1 MKMKNDFIRPLSAAS
16 VVRERD
22 TQSNLTRYKDIIKRR
37 PSTAAAKEFFSDGG
51 TRDWLSL
58 PQRCERLVQSL
69 NAWDTEK
76 SPTESPCSF
85 SVDPKES
92 RRQAMTAAIMVLA
105 DPTFLRAFYK
115 WFCRSLYNRQ
125 QQIIEEEE
133 TGFKEQEND
142 EILLFE
148 SVRKLGWMSSESMLQ
163 QPLGEALHQTIL
175 VWVKNTISKDFE
187 ETGLFDQVLEY
198 KNRVILP
205 WLEKLVGPSILQDE
219 RCSRLD
225 FAISECFCLCR
236 MEEIFE
242 IVAEYPDSFIAV
254 VELKKVLEITGMH
267 QAMARALKMALVKR
281 LNHPGANTQQ
291 IIDVYI
297 NTIKVFREI
306 DPSDRLLQVVAE
318 PVRSYLRQRENTVR
332 CIITSLT
339 DAEVGG
345 DLYEELRRQDARPLE
360 HGQADSDDE
369 EEPPD
374 MNWIPP
380 PPISKERGNFLVTG
394 TGASGDILSMLVSIY
409 GSKDLF
415 VDEFRLML
423 ADKLLANLTFDT
435 DKEVHTLELLKLR
448 FGELSM
454 RNCEIMIKDI
464 DDSKRAISNIHNTIK
479 TKQRAIAVMNGR
491 EPADPITDA
500 AIISHIFWPTLQ
512 DTQFRHHARVKANL
526 DQFSTEYGQ
535 LKNPRR
541 LVWMNQLGTVQ
552 LELDVVEIKSDGTT
566 VIETREFTCTP
577 LLATLISHFED
588 RDQWT
593 IVDLSNET
601 GLAEHVVQKKIT
613 YWVNNRVIKL
623 VLGSPVIYEVATRDH
638 LLRGE
643 DDHNDVASMM
653 DEDGS
658 DAQAVSIFAQ
668 EEEEMEIYESYIVGM
683 LTNLG
688 QLGLSRIHE
697 MLKMYVSG
705 GSDVKYSKTPQ
716 QLGMFLQH
724 LCKQEKLERGPDGM
738 FKIFKK

>member
-1 MKMKNDFIRPLSAAS
+1 
-16 VVRERD
+16 
-22 TQSNLTRYKDIIKRR
+22 
-37 PSTAAAKEFFSDGG
+37 
-51 TRDWLSL
+51 
-58 PQRCERLVQSL
+58 
-69 NAWDTEK
+69 
-76 SPTESPCSF
+76 
-85 SVDPKES
+85 
-92 RRQAMTAAIMVLA
+92 MTAAIMVLA

-115 WFCRSLYNRQ
+115 WFRRSLYNRQ

-133 TGFKEQEND
+133 TGFEEQEND
-142 EILLFE
+142 ETLLFE
-148 SVRKLGWMSSESMLQ
+148 SVRKLGWMSSDSMLQ

-187 ETGLFDQVLEY
+187 EIGLFDQVLEY

-219 RCSRLD
+219 WCSRLD
-225 FAISECFCLCR
+225 FAVSECFCLCR

-552 LELDVVEIKSDGTT
+552 LELDVVEIKLDGTT
-566 VIETREFTCTP
+566 AIETREFTCTP

-593 IVDLSNET
+593 IVDLCNET
-601 GLAEHVVQKKIT
+601 GLAEHVIQKKIT

-623 VLGSPVIYEVATRDH
+623 VPDSPAIYEVATRDH

-643 DDHNDVASMM
+643 NDHNDVASMM

-688 QLGLSRIHE
+688 QLGHSRIHE

>member
-1 MKMKNDFIRPLSAAS
+1 
-16 VVRERD
+16 
-22 TQSNLTRYKDIIKRR
+22 
-37 PSTAAAKEFFSDGG
+37 
-51 TRDWLSL
+51 
-58 PQRCERLVQSL
+58 
-69 NAWDTEK
+69 
-76 SPTESPCSF
+76 
-85 SVDPKES
+85 
-92 RRQAMTAAIMVLA
+92 MTAAIMVLA

-115 WFCRSLYNRQ
+115 WFRRSLYNRQ

-133 TGFKEQEND
+133 TGFEEQEND
-142 EILLFE
+142 ETLLFE
-148 SVRKLGWMSSESMLQ
+148 SVRKLGWMSSDSMLQ

-175 VWVKNTISKDFE
+175 MWVKNTISKDFE
-187 ETGLFDQVLEY
+187 EIGLFDQVLEY

-205 WLEKLVGPSILQDE
+205 WLEELVGPSVLQDE
-219 RCSRLD
+219 WCSRLD
-225 FAISECFCLCR
+225 FAVSECFCLCR

-552 LELDVVEIKSDGTT
+552 LELDVVEIKLDGTT
-566 VIETREFTCTP
+566 AIETREFTCTP

-601 GLAEHVVQKKIT
+601 GLAEHVIQKKIT

-623 VLGSPVIYEVATRDH
+623 VPDSPAIYEVATRDH

-643 DDHNDVASMM
+643 NDHNDVASMM

-688 QLGLSRIHE
+688 QLGHSRIHE

>member
-1 MKMKNDFIRPLSAAS
+1 MKNDFIRPLSAAS

-37 PSTAAAKEFFSDGG
+37 PSTAAAKEFFSNGG

-76 SPTESPCSF
+76 SPTESSCSF

-115 WFCRSLYNRQ
+115 WFRRSLYNRQ

-142 EILLFE
+142 EALLFE

-219 RCSRLD
+219 WCSRLD

-360 HGQADSDDE
+360 HGQVDSDDE

>member
-1 MKMKNDFIRPLSAAS
+1 M
-16 VVRERD
+16 
-22 TQSNLTRYKDIIKRR
+22 
-37 PSTAAAKEFFSDGG
+37 
-51 TRDWLSL
+51 
-58 PQRCERLVQSL
+58 
-69 NAWDTEK
+69 
-76 SPTESPCSF
+76 
-85 SVDPKES
+85 
-92 RRQAMTAAIMVLA
+92 
-105 DPTFLRAFYK
+105 
-115 WFCRSLYNRQ
+115 
-125 QQIIEEEE
+125 
-133 TGFKEQEND
+133 
-142 EILLFE
+142 
-148 SVRKLGWMSSESMLQ
+148 
-163 QPLGEALHQTIL
+163 
-175 VWVKNTISKDFE
+175 
-187 ETGLFDQVLEY
+187 
-198 KNRVILP
+198 
-205 WLEKLVGPSILQDE
+205 
-219 RCSRLD
+219 
-225 FAISECFCLCR
+225 
-236 MEEIFE
+236 
-242 IVAEYPDSFIAV
+242 
-254 VELKKVLEITGMH
+254 
-267 QAMARALKMALVKR
+267 
-281 LNHPGANTQQ
+281 
-291 IIDVYI
+291 
-297 NTIKVFREI
+297 
-306 DPSDRLLQVVAE
+306 
-318 PVRSYLRQRENTVR
+318 R

-380 PPISKERGNFLVTG
+380 PPLSKERGNFLVTG

-415 VDEFRLML
+415 VNEFRLML

-491 EPADPITDA
+491 EPSDPITDA

-526 DQFSTEYGQ
+526 DQFSSEYGQ

-623 VLGSPVIYEVATRDH
+623 VLASPVIYEVATRDH

-643 DDHNDVASMM
+643 DDHTDVASMM

>member
-1 MKMKNDFIRPLSAAS
+1 M
-16 VVRERD
+16 
-22 TQSNLTRYKDIIKRR
+22 
-37 PSTAAAKEFFSDGG
+37 
-51 TRDWLSL
+51 
-58 PQRCERLVQSL
+58 
-69 NAWDTEK
+69 
-76 SPTESPCSF
+76 
-85 SVDPKES
+85 
-92 RRQAMTAAIMVLA
+92 
-105 DPTFLRAFYK
+105 
-115 WFCRSLYNRQ
+115 
-125 QQIIEEEE
+125 
-133 TGFKEQEND
+133 
-142 EILLFE
+142 
-148 SVRKLGWMSSESMLQ
+148 
-163 QPLGEALHQTIL
+163 
-175 VWVKNTISKDFE
+175 
-187 ETGLFDQVLEY
+187 
-198 KNRVILP
+198 
-205 WLEKLVGPSILQDE
+205 
-219 RCSRLD
+219 
-225 FAISECFCLCR
+225 
-236 MEEIFE
+236 
-242 IVAEYPDSFIAV
+242 
-254 VELKKVLEITGMH
+254 
-267 QAMARALKMALVKR
+267 
-281 LNHPGANTQQ
+281 
-291 IIDVYI
+291 
-297 NTIKVFREI
+297 
-306 DPSDRLLQVVAE
+306 
-318 PVRSYLRQRENTVR
+318 
-332 CIITSLT
+332 
-339 DAEVGG
+339 GG

-374 MNWIPP
+374 MDWQPL

-423 ADKLLANLTFDT
+423 ADKLLSNLTFDT

-479 TKQRAIAVMNGR
+479 AKQRAIAVMNGR
-491 EPADPITDA
+491 EPADPIIDA

-512 DTQFRHHARVKANL
+512 NAQFKHHARIKAEL

-566 VIETREFTCTP
+566 AIETREFSVLP
-577 LLATLISHFED
+577 LLATIISHFED
-588 RDQWT
+588 KDQWT
-593 IVDLSNET
+593 LAELSNET
-601 GLAEHVVQKKIT
+601 GLAEHILQKKIA

-623 VLGSPVIYEVATRDH
+623 VPGSPVIYEVATRDH
-638 LLRGE
+638 LLQG
-643 DDHNDVASMM
+643 DNDHSAVASMI

-668 EEEEMEIYESYIVGM
+668 EEEEMKIFESYIVGM

-688 QLGLSRIHE
+688 QLGLTRIHE

-724 LCKQEKLERGPDGM
+724 LCREEKIERGPDGM